1 MTGGELS
8 MGIEVGVDVGGTFT
22 DAAVAANGEVVR
34 AKAYSTKDV
43 TGGILDALSRV
54 RQQLEL
60 GEDEFFAAIEKFV
73 LGNTIVTNVIDE
85 RRFPAVG
92 LLTTAGFKDTLR
104 IARSARGP
112 SRDAHRHT
120 APPELV
126 RRDRIL
132 EVTERVDVDGRVL
145 READR
150 GAVRAA
156 VEQLLGDG
164 VQAIAVCLLWSFKNP
179 VNEQIVADV
188 VRELAPE
195 LPITLSSELAPVY
208 REYER
213 MVTTVLDAACKPVV
227 ARHFDELEAALRE
240 RGLRG
245 GVKLMQVDGGF
256 VSVAEAAKAPIKMFN
271 SGPVGGVEGARRL
284 GTALGEANVVTADM
298 GGTSF
303 DAAVITGG
311 EYRVLPRAEMGA
323 FPTALTAVDISS
335 IGAGGGSIAWTDARG
350 LMRIGPMSAGSVP
363 GPACYGRG
371 GEEPTVTDA
380 AVAMGLI
387 DPGYFLGGT
396 ITLDRDAALAA
407 IRSRLCE
414 PLGFSVDE
422 AAAGIYR
429 LTTVQ
434 MANAIRA
441 LTVNRGHDPREFAMV
456 SFGGAC
462 GLFAAE
468 IARECDVARVVVPA
482 AASVFSAF
490 GLLHADSLFTAV
502 QTTPWTFA
510 QAAEDLEAAYTGLQA
525 RVDEWFA
532 ADAIPAG
539 SREVV
544 READMKF
551 AGQVFEVTTRL
562 PDEALTDALKQRVRD
577 QFIADYETE
586 FGSGTA
592 WTEAEILV
600 TNTRVRGIGRFGSN
614 GGAPIRTVIE
624 DTAGRTREIVEPITG
639 LRREVEV
646 HRGLPLGGACAGPC
660 VIEEPDT
667 SIYVPDGATITRDSQ
682 ANYVI
687 DLPGGQA

>member
-1 MTGGELS
+1 
-8 MGIEVGVDVGGTFT
+8 MGIQVGVDVGGTFT
-22 DAAVAANGEVVR
+22 DAAVAADGEVVR
-34 AKAYSTKDV
+34 AKATSTRDV

-60 GEDEFFAAIEKFV
+60 GEDEFFASIDKFV

-85 RRFPAVG
+85 LRFPQVG
-92 LLTTAGFKDTLR
+92 LLTTAGLQGHAADRPLGARPLPRRASRTR
-104 IARSARGP
+104 RRRSSCAAIASSRWRSASTSTVTCCAQADP
-112 SRDAHRHT
+112 D
-120 APPELV
+120 EL
-126 RRDRIL
+126 
-132 EVTERVDVDGRVL
+132 
-145 READR
+145 
-150 GAVRAA
+150 RA
-156 VEQLLGDG
+156 G
-164 VQAIAVCLLWSFKNP
+164 VQRLLDLGVEAIAVCFLWSFKNP
-179 VNEQIVADV
+179 VNEQAAADI
-188 VRELAPE
+188 VRELAPG
-195 LPITLSSELAPVY
+195 LPLTLSYELAPVY

-227 ARHFDELEAALRE
+227 ATHFDELQTALAE
-240 RGLRG
+240 RGLRV

-271 SGPVGGVEGARRL
+271 SGPVGGAEGARRL
-284 GTALGEANVVTADM
+284 GAALRLENVVTADM

-311 EYRVLPRAEMGA
+311 EYRVLPRAEMGG

-335 IGAGGGSIAWTDARG
+335 IGAGGGSIAWIDARG
-350 LMRIGPMSAGSVP
+350 LMRIGPRSAGSDP
-363 GPACYGRG
+363 GPACYARG

-380 AVAMGLI
+380 AVVMGLI
-387 DPGYFLGGT
+387 DPDYFLGGT
-396 ITLDRDAALAA
+396 IPLDGGAATTAIDGRLAG
-407 IRSRLCE
+407 

-441 LTVNRGHDPREFAMV
+441 LTVNRGHDPREFTMV

-468 IARECDVARVVVPA
+468 IARECDVAQVVIPA

-510 QAAEDLEAAYTGLQA
+510 QTADDLESAYTGLQA
-525 RVDEWFA
+525 RVEEWFT

-539 SREVV
+539 SRHVI

-562 PDEALTDALKQRVRD
+562 PDAAFTEDLKEQVRA
-577 QFIADYETE
+577 QFIDDYETE

-600 TNTRVRGIGRFGSN
+600 TNTASEGHRQVRLRRRRAACGRSPRRKWAA
-614 GGAPIRTVIE
+614 GGRSSSRSPAGASRSTS
-624 DTAGRTREIVEPITG
+624 TAGWRSE
-639 LRREVEV
+639 RRA
-646 HRGLPLGGACAGPC
+646 RGRASSRSPTPASTCP
-660 VIEEPDT
+660 T
-667 SIYVPDGATITRDSQ
+667 GATIARDAQ

-687 DLPGGQA
+687 DLPESRA

>member
-1 MTGGELS
+1 

-22 DAAVAANGEVVR
+22 DAAVAAGGEVVR
-34 AKAYSTKDV
+34 AKANSTKDV
-43 TGGILDALSRV
+43 TSGILDALSRV

-73 LGNTIVTNVIDE
+73 LGNTIVTNAIDE
-85 RRFPAVG
+85 LRFPAVG

-132 EVTERVDVDGRVL
+132 EVAERVDVDGRVL
-145 READR
+145 REGDR
-150 GAVRAA
+150 DALRAA
-156 VEQLLGDG
+156 IQRLLDDG
-164 VQAIAVCLLWSFKNP
+164 VEALAVCFLWSFKNP
-179 VNEQIVADV
+179 VNERLAAQVA
-188 VRELAPE
+188 RELAPE

-213 MVTTVLDAACKPVV
+213 MVTTVLDAACKPIV
-227 ARHFDELEAALRE
+227 ARHFDDLEAALRE

-284 GTALGEANVVTADM
+284 GAALGLENVVTADM

-350 LMRIGPMSAGSVP
+350 LMRIGPHSAGSSP

-387 DPGYFLGGT
+387 DPDYFLGGT
-396 ITLDRDAALAA
+396 IALDREAALSA
-407 IRSRLCE
+407 IRTRLCE
-414 PLGFSVDE
+414 PLGFSLDE
-422 AAAGIYR
+422 AAAGVYR

-510 QAAEDLEAAYTGLQA
+510 HAAADLESAYQGLQT

-539 SREVV
+539 AREVV

-562 PDEALTDALKQRVRD
+562 PDEALTDALKQRVRE

-600 TNTRVRGIGRFGSN
+600 TNTRVRGIGRFSAN
-614 GGAPIRTVIE
+614 GGAPVRTVVE
-624 DTAGRTREIVEPITG
+624 DVAGRTREIVEPITG
-639 LRREVEV
+639 VRREVDV
-646 HRGLPLGGACAGPC
+646 HRGLALGGRCDGPC
-660 VIEEPDT
+660 LVEEPDT
-667 SIYVPDGATITRDSQ
+667 SVYVPDGATISRDAQ

-687 DLPGGQA
+687 EL

>member
-1 MTGGELS
+1 MKL
-8 MGIEVGVDVGGTFT
+8 FT
-22 DAAVAANGEVVR
+22 VEQAN
-34 AKAYSTKDV
+34 A
-43 TGGILDALSRV
+43 
-54 RQQLEL
+54 
-60 GEDEFFAAIEKFV
+60 
-73 LGNTIVTNVIDE
+73 
-85 RRFPAVG
+85 
-92 LLTTAGFKDTLR
+92 TL
-104 IARSARGP
+104 P
-112 SRDAHRHT
+112 
-120 APPELV
+120 LV
-126 RRDRIL
+126 R
-132 EVTERVDVDGRVL
+132 
-145 READR
+145 
-150 GAVRAA
+150 
-156 VEQLLGDG
+156 
-164 VQAIAVCLLWSFKNP
+164 K
-179 VNEQIVADV
+179 IVADV

-482 AASVFSAF
+482 AA
-490 GLLHADSLFTAV
+490 
-502 QTTPWTFA
+502 
-510 QAAEDLEAAYTGLQA
+510 
-525 RVDEWFA
+525 
-532 ADAIPAG
+532 
-539 SREVV
+539 
-544 READMKF
+544 
-551 AGQVFEVTTRL
+551 
-562 PDEALTDALKQRVRD
+562 
-577 QFIADYETE
+577 
-586 FGSGTA
+586 
-592 WTEAEILV
+592 
-600 TNTRVRGIGRFGSN
+600 
-614 GGAPIRTVIE
+614 
-624 DTAGRTREIVEPITG
+624 
-639 LRREVEV
+639 
-646 HRGLPLGGACAGPC
+646 
-660 VIEEPDT
+660 
-667 SIYVPDGATITRDSQ
+667 
-682 ANYVI
+682 
-687 DLPGGQA
+687 

>member
-1 MTGGELS
+1 
-8 MGIEVGVDVGGTFT
+8 MGIQVGVDVGGTFT
-22 DAAVAANGEVVR
+22 DAAVAAEGEVVR
-34 AKAYSTKDV
+34 AKAASTRDV

-60 GEDEFFAAIEKFV
+60 SEVEFFASIDKFV

-85 RRFPAVG
+85 LRFPQVG

-112 SRDAHRHT
+112 SRDAHQHT

-126 RRDRIL
+126 RRDRIV
-132 EVTERVDVDGRVL
+132 EVAERVDVSGDVL
-145 READR
+145 RQADPDEL
-150 GAVRAA
+150 RA
-156 VEQLLGDG
+156 G
-164 VQAIAVCLLWSFKNP
+164 VQRLLDSGVDAIAVCFLWSFKNP
-179 VNEQIVADV
+179 VNERAAADV
-188 VRELAPE
+188 VGELAPG
-195 LPITLSSELAPVY
+195 LPLTLSCELAPVY

-227 ARHFDELEAALRE
+227 ATHFDELQTALVE
-240 RGLRG
+240 RGLRV

-271 SGPVGGVEGARRL
+271 SGPVGGAEGARRL
-284 GTALGEANVVTADM
+284 GAALELENVVTADM

-311 EYRVLPRAEMGA
+311 EYRVLPRAEMGG

-335 IGAGGGSIAWTDARG
+335 IGAGGGSIAWIDARG
-350 LMRIGPMSAGSVP
+350 LMRIGPRSAGSDP
-363 GPACYGRG
+363 GPACYARG

-380 AVAMGLI
+380 AVVMGLI
-387 DPGYFLGGT
+387 DPDYFLGGT
-396 ITLDRDAALAA
+396 IPLDGGAATTT
-407 IRSRLCE
+407 IDSRLAG

-441 LTVNRGHDPREFAMV
+441 LTVNRGHDPREFTMV

-468 IARECDVARVVVPA
+468 IARECDVAQIVIPA

-510 QAAEDLEAAYTGLQA
+510 QTADDLESAYTGLQA
-525 RVDEWFA
+525 RVEEWFT
-532 ADAIPAG
+532 ADAIPVG
-539 SREVV
+539 SRQLI

-562 PDEALTDALKQRVRD
+562 PDAAFTEDLKEQVRA
-577 QFIADYETE
+577 QFIDDYETE

-600 TNTRVRGIGRFGSN
+600 TNTRLKGIGTFGSD
-614 GGAPIRTVIE
+614 GGAPVRTLAEEEV
-624 DTAGRTREIVEPITG
+624 GRRREIVEPITG
-639 LRREVEV
+639 RRIEVDV
-646 HRGLPLGGACAGPC
+646 HRGLALGGTCAGPC
-660 VIEEPDT
+660 LVEEPDT
-667 SIYVPDGATITRDSQ
+667 SIYVPDGATIARDAQ

-687 DLPGGQA
+687 DLPESRA